1 MLSTNEC
8 NWSLIPTVLE
18 GMTPMIRK
26 NIHDKEGNTMKRTLA
41 SSFAHMSIIIRIY
54 VIIKGRKQLIID
66 SFLMSVI
73 KVAS

>member
-1 MLSTNEC
+1 
-8 NWSLIPTVLE
+8 
-18 GMTPMIRK
+18 MIRK
-26 NIHDKEGNTMKRTLA
+26 NIYDKYGNTMKRTLA
-41 SSFAHMSIIIRIY
+41 SSSADMSIIIRIY

>member
-1 MLSTNEC
+1 
-8 NWSLIPTVLE
+8 
-18 GMTPMIRK
+18 MIRK
-26 NIHDKEGNTMKRTLA
+26 NIHDKEGNTMKRTLV
-41 SSFAHMSIIIRIY
+41 SSSANMSIIIRIH